1 MSQWRCEKNSLESKE
16 VWIGDKWIGPK
27 PGRRFIFKF
36 VEKNTRC
43 QHPCQGVPNGSVKRV
58 SNQHPLAFNWHPFEG
73 PGVILFFFFSDTVQL
88 ISLFYILWYL
98 LTKIFEVLWILC
110 FFFIVCND
118 DTLPEINSLHLHFF
132 DMEDDPFLLG
142 WDMFRSLSW
151 LQGVYKWD
159 FCWISSGLV
168 NQPPLTSNVTPPPRN
183 KALLDIDFP

>member
-58 SNQHPLAFNWHPFEG
+58 SNHHPLAFNWHPFEG

-110 FFFIVCND
+110 FFLSCATMI
-118 DTLPEINSLHLHFF
+118 PSLKLTACTCI
-132 DMEDDPFLLG
+132 FLTWKTILSFWDGICSVAFLG
-142 WDMFRSLSW
+142 FRE
-151 LQGVYKWD
+151 
-159 FCWISSGLV
+159 CISGIFVGYHQDWSTS
-168 NQPPLTSNVTPPPRN
+168 PP
-183 KALLDIDFP
+183 